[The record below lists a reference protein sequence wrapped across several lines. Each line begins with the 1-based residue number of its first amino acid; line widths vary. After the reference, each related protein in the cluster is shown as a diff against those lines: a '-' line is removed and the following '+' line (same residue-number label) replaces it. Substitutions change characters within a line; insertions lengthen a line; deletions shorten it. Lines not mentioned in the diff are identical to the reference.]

1 MRGKDSSCVSFDC
14 FYSQGHEGKF
24 SVYIHASKER
34 PVHYSRYF
42 VNREIRSDEVCRDF
56 LMILLSV
63 NMKMNVCLPHL
74 QVVWGRISMVDAER
88 RLLANALRDPTNQQF
103 VLLSDR

>member
-1 MRGKDSSCVSFDC
+1 MFLTPGALAFERLWDRF
-14 FYSQGHEGKF
+14 FQGHEGKF

-42 VNREIRSDEVCRDF
+42 ISREIHSDE
-56 LMILLSV
+56 
-63 NMKMNVCLPHL
+63 
-74 QVVWGRISMVDAER
+74 VVWGRKSMVDAER

-103 VLLSDR
+103 VLLSNSCVPPSKF